1 MLSKGTSKLSDK
13 SWIVKLWKIWTA
25 YVFHLRFFFYFTIPD
40 NAWSFSLALR
50 QVLFVWFSIIWLW
63 KFLAVAAFNDAN
75 TDSYWN
81 RLIKRKKKTTFR
93 SIYFQIVET
102 ELTKHFFFSSYFKVI
117 HDFLKCR
124 STFVS
129 SGIIIKVCKVRTIVL
144 KSQRSMLNSRRSSI
158 DSCVTS

>member
-50 QVLFVWFSIIWLW
+50 QVLFVWFSIKWLW

-75 TDSYWN
+75 ADSYWN
-81 RLIKRKKKTTFR
+81 RSIKRKKKTTFR

-102 ELTKHFFFSSYFKVI
+102 ELTKHFFSLVI
-117 HDFLKCR
+117 SRLFMTSLTVGPHLWGV
-124 STFVS
+124 VS
-129 SGIIIKVCKVRTIVL
+129 SAKFV
-144 KSQRSMLNSRRSSI
+144 KSEL
-158 DSCVTS
+158 